1 MSNALAIAAVTA
13 TLRSI
18 LLKALNNNDPD
29 IPPNSDVTVQPPDK
43 AHEDQQRTHFVNLFL
58 YQVLPNA
65 TWRNMDIPQRVK
77 SGETGMPPL
86 ALNLYYMLT
95 AYSKDDNIDSPAT
108 PTSSHRL
115 LGHAMSALYDNAI
128 LFPGDIAQALPK
140 SGLQD
145 QVERVRIT
153 LQPLTV
159 EEIFRLWSGFQ
170 SQYRISVAYEVS
182 VVLIDSTQP
191 TKTPLPVLTRG
202 KNDRGAA
209 VQPDPLPFPTIFTIR
224 LEDQKPRPRRGPV
237 ATPDDPNIPQQP
249 IALLGNTLVVSGRHL
264 DGDNVT
270 VLLMLQR
277 LSQPIKIDIPPEA
290 RTSQEVKFKL
300 PPLPGATTFPA
311 ALAFPAGLDATT
323 FPDGLALT
331 TFPAGFYTVA
341 IVVTHVIHQAGLPD
355 QIQTQTTNQL
365 SFALAPQITTPIPD
379 GTRDNSN
386 NVSVTLSFSPVV
398 FPWQRVALL
407 LGQQEFLAPSHSTQT
422 DTLTFNLG
430 NVPKGEYFVRLRVDG
445 VDSLPFNPAVSPPKF
460 DESQKVTI
468 A

>member
-1 MSNALAIAAVTA
+1 MSKALAIAAVTA
-13 TLRSI
+13 TLRNI
-18 LLKALNNNDPD
+18 LFDALHNDPD
-29 IPPNSDVTVQPPDK
+29 MPPNPDVTVQPPDK
-43 AHEDQQRTHFVNLFL
+43 AHEDQRTHFVNLFL
-58 YQVLPNA
+58 YQILPNA
-65 TWRNMDIPQRVK
+65 AWRNMDIPQRVK
-77 SGETGMPPL
+77 PGETAMPPL

-95 AYSKDDNIDSPAT
+95 AYSQDDNVDPPAT
-108 PTSSHRL
+108 STLSHRL
-115 LGHAMSALYDNAI
+115 LGRAMSALYDNAI

-140 SGLQD
+140 SELQD

-202 KNDRGAA
+202 RNNRGTT

-224 LEDQKPRPRRGPV
+224 LENQKPRPRRGPV

-249 IALLGNTLVVSGRHL
+249 IALLGETLIISGNRL
-264 DGDNVT
+264 DGDKVT
-270 VLLMLQR
+270 VLLVLQR
-277 LSQPIKIDIPPEA
+277 MSQPIKIDIPPEA
-290 RTSQEVKFKL
+290 RTSKEVRFKL
-300 PPLPGATTFPA
+300 QANAATFPA
-311 ALAFPAGLDATT
+311 ALNFPAGLDATT

-341 IVVTHVIHQAGLPD
+341 VAVSQPNIPD
-355 QIQTQTTNQL
+355 QTTNQL
-365 SFALAPQITTPIPD
+365 SLALAPQITTPIAD

-386 NVSVTLSFSPVV
+386 NVSVTLSFSPDV

-407 LGQQEFLAPSHSTQT
+407 LCQQEFLAPSHSTQT
-422 DTLTFNLG
+422 GTLTFNLG

-445 VDSLPFNPAVSPPKF
+445 VDSFLVDRNADLDSTVSPPTF
-460 DESQKVTI
+460 DPKQKVKI
-468 A
+468 P